1 MNLITLRTLLYSQ
14 WTVNGGVG
22 AVGHTTPLALLHV
35 GRGRSDTKGNVTVIA
50 QVPKMAAVAAT
61 VRVMNTSTGAVT
73 DLVVQVSPSI
83 CRHGVIIDISESTSS
98 WSSLIII
105 LLLDCSS
112 SITLVDRKHNIQ
124 IITTL

>member
-1 MNLITLRTLLYSQ
+1 MNLITLRTLLCSQ

-83 CRHGVIIDISESTSS
+83 CRHGVIIDISEQY
-98 WSSLIII
+98 III

>member
-1 MNLITLRTLLYSQ
+1 MNLITLTTLLCSQ

-83 CRHGVIIDISESTSS
+83 CRHGVIIDISEQY
-98 WSSLIII
+98 IIMVI
-105 LLLDCSS
+105 IDFHSAARLF
-112 SITLVDRKHNIQ
+112 IVNNIG
-124 IITTL
+124 

>member
-1 MNLITLRTLLYSQ
+1 MLQGVLQIIRPNPVVAEQ
-14 WTVNGGVG
+14 HAEWTVNGGVG

-73 DLVVQVSPSI
+73 DLVVQLMVDGLPGI
-83 CRHGVIIDISESTSS
+83 LG
-98 WSSLIII
+98 SLPARA
-105 LLLDCSS
+105 L
-112 SITLVDRKHNIQ
+112 
-124 IITTL
+124 

>member
-1 MNLITLRTLLYSQ
+1 MNLITFRTLLCSQ

-35 GRGRSDTKGNVTVIA
+35 GRGRSDTKGNDTVIA

-112 SITLVDRKHNIQ
+112 SITLVDLKHNIQ
-124 IITTL
+124 IIRTL

>member
-1 MNLITLRTLLYSQ
+1 MDGSGETDVLQGVLQSIRPNPVVAEQ
-14 WTVNGGVG
+14 HAEWTVNGGVG

-73 DLVVQVSPSI
+73 DLVVQLMVDGLPGI
-83 CRHGVIIDISESTSS
+83 LG
-98 WSSLIII
+98 SLPARA
-105 LLLDCSS
+105 L
-112 SITLVDRKHNIQ
+112 
-124 IITTL
+124 

>member
-83 CRHGVIIDISESTSS
+83 CRHGVIISEQY
-98 WSSLIII
+98 IIMVI
-105 LLLDCSS
+105 IDYHSAARLF
-112 SITLVDRKHNIQ
+112 IVNNIG
-124 IITTL
+124 